1 MIALRALA
9 VVLSLSAVAACGD
22 SDDPFTADMKTI
34 CSAGQDDSLPPDM
47 RRLAG
52 LKEIAD
58 KLKTAEAARLM
69 SAYMQAHPS
78 EREEILRPALAKA
91 KLRRCRFLEE

>member
-1 MIALRALA
+1 
-9 VVLSLSAVAACGD
+9 
-22 SDDPFTADMKTI
+22 
-34 CSAGQDDSLPPDM
+34 M

-52 LKEIAD
+52 LREIGD

-78 EREEILRPALAKA
+78 EREQILRPALDKA